1 MHQLIGTSRME
12 KMAPC
17 EVEGYWYN
25 ISSNMD
31 SDSSP
36 GFIMRKKLF
45 LDKNNKFTGKARV
58 CGFLYHDLIDNQ
70 AGNYAT
76 KLRKQ

>member
-17 EVEGYWYN
+17 EVEGYWYEN
-25 ISSNMD
+25 SSFID
-31 SDSSP
+31 SDSNP

-45 LDKNNKFTGKARV
+45 MDASNKLKGKARV
-58 CGFLYHDLIDNQ
+58 CGFLYHDLMDNQ
-70 AGNYAT
+70 AGNV
-76 KLRKQ
+76 Q